1 MKKNIIKITGLTLLL
16 SVFAPSCNWIDSSL
30 NTDPDSPADVPMNLI
45 LPNIQQAFGYNMAG
59 NELVRTTAIWMQQ
72 FDGVDRQSYTEA
84 RYQLLPSDVNNI
96 WSSFYTEILMNSKTL
111 ITKAEA
117 LNSPYYAGVAK
128 VITAATLGM
137 ATDVFGDM
145 PYSEGLKGGE
155 NVLTPAF
162 DTQQELYVAIFAM
175 LDEAIADLSSTTNAV
190 PVTGDVM
197 YAGSAAK
204 WKKAAYAIKV
214 RHLMQLS
221 QVNTTAAYNAVIA
234 AVPNAFASNA
244 DDLQVPW
251 ETANKNPIFQFMEQ
265 RTDIRMGAKL
275 IDLLKANNDPRL
287 AFYAEEDGDGEYT
300 GSIAGSENDLASKP
314 GAYVAGATAP
324 SVMMSY
330 AELKFIEAEA
340 KFRLTGAAAAQ
351 APYEAAVAASVL
363 KVTGAVNTGWL
374 NANING
380 IPVTLEKIM
389 EQKYIA
395 TFGTN
400 QAYADYRRTG
410 LPTMTLPIGAVLPA
424 MPLRFP
430 YPQEELTYN
439 AANVPAVTLSTALWW
454 DK

>member
-16 SVFAPSCNWIDSSL
+16 SVFSSCNWIDTSL
-30 NTDPDSPADVPMNLI
+30 NTDPDSPSDVPLNLM

-72 FDGVDRQSYTEA
+72 FDGIDRQSFTEA

-96 WSSFYTEILMNSKTL
+96 WSSFYTEILMNSKAM

-117 LNSPYYAGVAK
+117 QGSTHNAGVAK
-128 VITAATLGM
+128 VLTAATLGM
-137 ATDVFGDM
+137 ATDVFGNM

-162 DTQQELYVAIFAM
+162 DTQEDIYDAM
-175 LDEAIADLSSTTNAV
+175 FTLLDEAIADLGAATDPLTIKN
-190 PVTGDVM
+190 DVS

-204 WKKAAYAIKV
+204 WKKAAYAFKI
-214 RHLMQLS
+214 RHIMQLS

-234 AVPNAFASNA
+234 ALPNAFASNA
-244 DDLQVPW
+244 DDLHVPW

-265 RTDIRMGAKL
+265 RADIRMGARL

-287 AFYAEEDGDGEYT
+287 PFYAEVDGDGEYT
-300 GSIAGSENDLASKP
+300 GSVAGSENDLASKP
-314 GAYVAGATAP
+314 GPYIAAATAP
-324 SVMMSY
+324 SVMISY
-330 AELKFIEAEA
+330 AEIKFIEAEA
-340 KFRLTGAAAAQ
+340 RFRLSGAAAAQ
-351 APYEAAVAASVL
+351 AAYEAAVAASVL
-363 KVTGAVNTGWL
+363 KVTGVANTAWL
-374 NANING
+374 TANING
-380 IPVTLEKIM
+380 VPVTLEKIM

-395 TFGTN
+395 TLGTN

-410 LPTMTLPIGAVLPA
+410 LPTIALPTGAILPA

-430 YPQEELTYN
+430 YPQDELSYN
-439 AANVPAVTLSTALWW
+439 AANVPSVTLSTALWW